1 MEIIMENK
9 DDNKI
14 TGKEYPLLKIFSSDF
29 EYHIPAYQRPY
40 SWTIEE
46 TGVLFDDL
54 ASFFH
59 SKEATNDN
67 YFLGSVVLIK
77 KETARYADVID
88 GQQRLTTLSILYAA
102 MSDVFTDPELKASCE
117 QKLQEKGDRTA
128 GIKAHPRLFLREWD
142 NQFFN
147 QYIQNVRLD
156 ALEDID
162 PATLDTEAKRNIQAN
177 CKLLRKRLRE
187 TFSSDDELL
196 NFSIFLNTRC
206 YLVSVSTPNQDSA
219 FRVFSVMNSRG
230 LDLLPTDIIKS
241 ETIGIIPAEKQADYT
256 EAWEEME
263 NRATREG
270 FNEVFTHTRMIF
282 AKERPKKNL
291 LDEFRYFVSE
301 KNEPEVLI
309 DSILKPYTEA
319 FVQLRECR
327 YTSTHDADKIND
339 YLYWL
344 NKTNNYDWMPPAIKF
359 FAEHSN
365 DSAYIL
371 WFVRKLERLAS
382 YLLATSQDV
391 NKRMDRYK
399 WILVEMEARPSHSL
413 SDPLRNIELTE
424 WEKQQFLNALNGEI
438 YLMPSL
444 RRNYIIQRLDSF
456 KTDGGAKY
464 DTKVFTIEHVLPQNP
479 ASDSEWMRLWP
490 DSEQR
495 TYWLNRIANL
505 VPLTRNRNSSA
516 QNYDFSLKKVKYFKT
531 NGVSVYNLTT
541 EVNSTDL
548 WTPEVVA
555 CRQQT
560 LLETCREKWGLYAE
574 PGETDDTTFV
584 LAGRGASATG
594 YLGESESFTVAK
606 GSYIAPDVT
615 EGIQQSY
622 KDLRIELIRN
632 GVILNRC
639 FMKDYTFSSVSA
651 AAAVLLGRSA
661 NGRLEWTKLDG
672 RTFAQVNR

>member
-1 MEIIMENK
+1 
-9 DDNKI
+9 
-14 TGKEYPLLKIFSSDF
+14 
-29 EYHIPAYQRPY
+29 
-40 SWTIEE
+40 
-46 TGVLFDDL
+46 
-54 ASFFH
+54 
-59 SKEATNDN
+59 
-67 YFLGSVVLIK
+67 
-77 KETARYADVID
+77 
-88 GQQRLTTLSILYAA
+88 
-102 MSDVFTDPELKASCE
+102 
-117 QKLQEKGDRTA
+117 
-128 GIKAHPRLFLREWD
+128 
-142 NQFFN
+142 
-147 QYIQNVRLD
+147 
-156 ALEDID
+156 
-162 PATLDTEAKRNIQAN
+162 
-177 CKLLRKRLRE
+177 
-187 TFSSDDELL
+187 
-196 NFSIFLNTRC
+196 
-206 YLVSVSTPNQDSA
+206 
-219 FRVFSVMNSRG
+219 
-230 LDLLPTDIIKS
+230 
-241 ETIGIIPAEKQADYT
+241 
-256 EAWEEME
+256 
-263 NRATREG
+263 
-270 FNEVFTHTRMIF
+270 
-282 AKERPKKNL
+282 
-291 LDEFRYFVSE
+291 
-301 KNEPEVLI
+301 
-309 DSILKPYTEA
+309 
-319 FVQLRECR
+319 
-327 YTSTHDADKIND
+327 
-339 YLYWL
+339 
-344 NKTNNYDWMPPAIKF
+344 
-359 FAEHSN
+359 
-365 DSAYIL
+365 
-371 WFVRKLERLAS
+371 
-382 YLLATSQDV
+382 
-391 NKRMDRYK
+391 
-399 WILVEMEARPSHSL
+399 MEARPSHSL

-622 KDLRIELIRN
+622 KDLRSELIRN

-672 RTFAQVNR
+672 RTLAQVNR